1 MKINLKVK
9 EGNKVETIQHEVEE
23 VNLLQITRSIKVIKD
38 VLKMAQDDPNLQ
50 ALIVEIF
57 EEVEGSEGD
66 ENTLENLDNG
76 FVQKLIGA
84 MDVLLAEVPDKAFE
98 LLSILSNIDQETFMQ
113 QKLEDALDIYDAI
126 ITVNDIDKLINRAK
140 KSLALTKAQV
150 KVMSI
155 FQKKTQPELK
165 QA

>member
-23 VNLLQITRSIKVIKD
+23 IGLFQLTGAIKVIKD
-38 VLKMAQDDPNLQ
+38 VLKLAQNDPNLQ
-50 ALIVEIF
+50 SLIEEIF
-57 EEVEGSEGD
+57 EEVEG
-66 ENTLENLDNG
+66 ENALDNLDNR
-76 FVQKLIGA
+76 FMQKLIGA
-84 MDVLLAEVPDKAFE
+84 MDVLLEEVPDKAFE
-98 LLSILSNIDQETFMQ
+98 LLAILSDVDHDVFMQ
-113 QKLEDALDIYDAI
+113 QKAVEVFDIYDAI
-126 ITVNDIDKLINRAK
+126 ITVNDVDKLIGRAK

>member
-23 VNLLQITRSIKVIKD
+23 IGLFQLTGAIKVIKD
-38 VLKMAQDDPNLQ
+38 VLKLAQNDPNLQ
-50 ALIVEIF
+50 SLIEEIF
-57 EEVEGSEGD
+57 EEAEG
-66 ENTLENLDNG
+66 ENTLDNLDNH
-76 FVQKLIGA
+76 FMQKLIGA
-84 MDVLLAEVPDKAFE
+84 MDVLLEEVPDKAFE
-98 LLSILSNIDQETFMQ
+98 LLAILSDVDHDVFMQ
-113 QKLEDALDIYDAI
+113 QKAVEVFDIYDAI
-126 ITVNDIDKLINRAK
+126 ITVNDIDKLIGRAK